1 MGSLCANALMEK
13 DGKESSQSKKQSA
26 KRDKERLRRE
36 NIKKEAPLSDIIRAN
51 PHYTRFY
58 ELLRSFS
65 TSRGWIHP
73 PHTHEA
79 KSAEQAGEGKTRVG
93 MTFRNPPA
101 GLTALAEPRRE

>member
-65 TSRGWIHP
+65 TSSGWIHP
-73 PHTHEA
+73 PGA
-79 KSAEQAGEGKTRVG
+79 SSTRRFPLQGCENFVPYKDIG
-93 MTFRNPPA
+93 PNR
-101 GLTALAEPRRE
+101 